1 MVVCIHAGVVIG
13 FEQTMVAIQES
24 DGVVELCA
32 VIRDGSLER
41 SVDVTFSTQPGTAQ
55 GSAFVYVLVM

>member
-1 MVVCIHAGVVIG
+1 MVVCIYAGVVIG
-13 FEQTMVAIQES
+13 FEQTMVAIHES

-32 VIRDGSLER
+32 VIRDGSLGR

-55 GSAFVYVLVM
+55 GS